1 MPFKYQSVVD
11 AIAAKLK
18 ELPEGTETCTS
29 QVMEMLY
36 GKWHFTEREYDYG
49 AVAFSFEE
57 YFEVDAQVR
66 KQAKKAGI
74 LLDDTPWVGMELGLP
89 YHFPFLVKHKNG
101 LK

>member
-1 MPFKYQSVVD
+1 MAKAKVPFKYQSVVD

-18 ELPEGTETCTS
+18 ELPEGTETCTTG
-29 QVMEMLY
+29 Y
-36 GKWHFTEREYDYG
+36 GNALWKVAFYG

>member
-1 MPFKYQSVVD
+1 MPLRQSSRNCQK
-11 AIAAKLK
+11 APKPAQ
-18 ELPEGTETCTS
+18 